1 VGLGSVRLAGTRPAE
16 AADQLVFAA
25 TAADVTSVVVSGRQV
40 VRDGRHLLV
49 DDVPGALAGAIA
61 ALDLRR

>member
-1 VGLGSVRLAGTRPAE
+1 VRLAGTRPAD
-16 AADQLVFAA
+16 AVDHLVFVA

-49 DDVPGALAGAIA
+49 PDVAA
-61 ALDLRR
+61 ALDRAIGALLELAH